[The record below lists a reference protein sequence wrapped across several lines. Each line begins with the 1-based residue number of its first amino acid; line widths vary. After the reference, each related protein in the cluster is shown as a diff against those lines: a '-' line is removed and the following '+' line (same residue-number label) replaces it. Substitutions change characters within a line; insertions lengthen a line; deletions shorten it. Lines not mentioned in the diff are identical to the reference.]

1 MARLYGPACEEGR
14 CYCTVYR
21 GVRLEDLFGGDGPY
35 NPITAGD
42 KLRLD
47 VGAETVYSAT
57 QATEETT

>member
-42 KLRLD
+42 NLD
-47 VGAETVYSAT
+47 LGAEIVYSDT
-57 QATEETT
+57 QPTEETD

>member
-35 NPITAGD
+35 NPISAGD
-42 KLRLD
+42 KLNL
-47 VGAETVYSAT
+47 AERDEMVYSDT
-57 QATEETT
+57 QATEETD